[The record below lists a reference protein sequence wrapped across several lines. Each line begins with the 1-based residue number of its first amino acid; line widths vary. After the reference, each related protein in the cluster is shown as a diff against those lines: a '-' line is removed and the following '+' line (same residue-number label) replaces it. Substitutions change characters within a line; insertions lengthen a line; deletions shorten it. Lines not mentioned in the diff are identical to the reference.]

1 MSTLRP
7 ALPGNHDHAFRNW
20 VALTTVGLLVAF
32 TLLFWAL
39 TGSFVAALGI
49 AGFAAAWGG
58 VGFGVMAAGA
68 AQALREE
75 RNARD
80 GKRTTREA
88 A

>member
-7 ALPGNHDHAFRNW
+7 AVPRNHDHALRNW
-20 VALTTVGLLVAF
+20 VILTTVVLLVAF
-32 TLLFWAL
+32 TLMVWGL
-39 TGSFVAALGI
+39 TGSFVAALGV
-49 AGFAAAWGG
+49 AGFAAMWGG

-75 RNARD
+75 RSARD
-80 GKRTTREA
+80 ARRTTREA